1 MRMPALPKFKP
12 FDAAGLFRRQP
23 VTPVP
28 PPPPAPKPLSAA
40 KSGREDADSE
50 PLTTT
55 ANIGNN
61 GDSASLPAGVAMTD
75 KEKALVSLMQARLR
89 ESSDAKRPH
98 LVRYKDALS
107 FYKGN
112 QWGQYGED
120 GRYKD
125 MRDIKNRSR
134 VYATHNK
141 IRNAARKHIA
151 RELATKS
158 DIQVSPL
165 TPLSIDRDV
174 AKQSR
179 AVLGHL
185 EEVLD
190 LERKWLQARIMRV
203 VYGPVFHYVW
213 FDAETVV
220 PFPILD
226 DNAQLESVEDV
237 KLGELNSV
245 LLTAAHVSPDPKGLD
260 LRDECEWV
268 IISRRRPLSYFVR
281 RFGNRGKMVTPDSNS
296 AVDNDIDLLENVSD
310 SGRNLSRN
318 KGKTATEHVMY
329 EQPSDDYPEGRF
341 VMMAGGV
348 ILQEPSVFPYPDLKH
363 PTIANRYLFPVHCC
377 PFEGA
382 IDSFWGDNAI
392 SPLIEVQRSRNR
404 VISKVS
410 EHIRKGDGKWFV
422 DSASNV
428 KPTALTSGERDEMVV
443 YDGVSLNGGREPFFV
458 QTPPLDRSLI
468 EAIRIFDQDFAEM
481 SEVQGVDMGREP
493 FAGASGATIQSL
505 QEASSSTATI
515 SGHFW
520 KAFLEDFAH
529 IALGITRAG
538 YHTDRLLYVK
548 DTDDSGLLKK
558 ALMKAAQTPQM
569 PPEVLQAMMQNA
581 PMGAGQNAPIGAGQ
595 NAPPGAGQGTPP
607 PPGMP
612 GVPPPPPGMAPPPE
626 AMQAGMPGMQ
636 AGMPQDEEDNPYDKA
651 RTQVF
656 NFQRFAEGRIKIE
669 VGVSSSK
676 TPAQRI
682 QMVLDMAKAGMF
694 IPEAIPTTIATLQM
708 MDMEAPDKLTDDLIA
723 ALQLIQDRQDAQQ
736 AQMASQAQSVQE
748 QKTQGDIQAKTMQAQ
763 IQSQTAQT
771 KAQLDAELQKLKAS
785 SEAQSQAS
793 KAQTEAQAQMEI
805 DRNRHELEVEQMQL
819 KAMTDAHTQGAGY
832 AHDRAR
838 AIEQAR
844 MDAIRQEAKAA
855 QKRLG
860 NTESE

>member
-1 MRMPALPKFKP
+1 
-12 FDAAGLFRRQP
+12 
-23 VTPVP
+23 
-28 PPPPAPKPLSAA
+28 
-40 KSGREDADSE
+40 
-50 PLTTT
+50 
-55 ANIGNN
+55 
-61 GDSASLPAGVAMTD
+61 
-75 KEKALVSLMQARLR
+75 
-89 ESSDAKRPH
+89 
-98 LVRYKDALS
+98 
-107 FYKGN
+107 
-112 QWGQYGED
+112 
-120 GRYKD
+120 
-125 MRDIKNRSR
+125 
-134 VYATHNK
+134 
-141 IRNAARKHIA
+141 
-151 RELATKS
+151 
-158 DIQVSPL
+158 
-165 TPLSIDRDV
+165 
-174 AKQSR
+174 
-179 AVLGHL
+179 
-185 EEVLD
+185 
-190 LERKWLQARIMRV
+190 
-203 VYGPVFHYVW
+203 
-213 FDAETVV
+213 
-220 PFPILD
+220 
-226 DNAQLESVEDV
+226 
-237 KLGELNSV
+237 
-245 LLTAAHVSPDPKGLD
+245 
-260 LRDECEWV
+260 
-268 IISRRRPLSYFVR
+268 
-281 RFGNRGKMVTPDSNS
+281 
-296 AVDNDIDLLENVSD
+296 
-310 SGRNLSRN
+310 
-318 KGKTATEHVMY
+318 
-329 EQPSDDYPEGRF
+329 
-341 VMMAGGV
+341 
-348 ILQEPSVFPYPDLKH
+348 
-363 PTIANRYLFPVHCC
+363 
-377 PFEGA
+377 
-382 IDSFWGDNAI
+382 
-392 SPLIEVQRSRNR
+392 
-404 VISKVS
+404 
-410 EHIRKGDGKWFV
+410 
-422 DSASNV
+422 
-428 KPTALTSGERDEMVV
+428 
-443 YDGVSLNGGREPFFV
+443 VSLNGGREPFFV

-529 IALGITRAG
+529 IVLGITRAG

-581 PMGAGQNAPIGAGQ
+581 PMGAGQNAP
-595 NAPPGAGQGTPP
+595 P

-612 GVPPPPPGMAPPPE
+612 GMAPPPPGMAPPPE
-626 AMQAGMPGMQ
+626 AMEAGMPGMQ